1 MQFTTLSV
9 RTLSASLSFTAS
21 IYCTPSKHTYTF
33 SLSLSLPHS
42 PFLSRCMCFGLN
54 EFICIYG
61 SLLLQTSRNSRRI
74 HFSLASIHL
83 FSFFYIYVVL
93 CFVIAFVIRF
103 TYHFHSAPC
112 WHSWQSFF
120 FFSILSYVFSVSL
133 SQCGSTYSVQL
144 WCLFR

>member
-1 MQFTTLSV
+1 MQCNSQHYLFALCPLPSH
-9 RTLSASLSFTAS
+9 SPPPFTAPLPN
-21 IYCTPSKHTYTF
+21 IHTH

-103 TYHFHSAPC
+103 TYHFHSASC
-112 WHSWQSFF
+112 WHWWQYF
-120 FFSILSYVFSVSL
+120 FFSVVRKH
-133 SQCGSTYSVQL
+133 SQCAAMMSVPLKFWSQ
-144 WCLFR
+144 FE